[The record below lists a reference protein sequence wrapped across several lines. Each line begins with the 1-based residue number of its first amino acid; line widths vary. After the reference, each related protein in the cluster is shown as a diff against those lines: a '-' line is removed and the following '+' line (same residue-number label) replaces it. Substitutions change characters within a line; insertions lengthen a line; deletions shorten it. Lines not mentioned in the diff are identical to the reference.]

1 MYFMSP
7 MWKNTG
13 LRGPSPSSGAGNHF
27 YFILPYYD
35 RRHQEILEKPENRGS
50 NVTIT
55 PNNLFFVLQG
65 RYDFI
70 PKTLIFSFFFNFLIW
85 ILFALL
91 MNSWCPEVQKTK
103 YFYEIKQDFFFQSSD
118 FFWKKKLVMKKYYNF
133 SFTWFY
139 QIWYSLL
146 KHSLGP
152 Y

>member
-70 PKTLIFSFFFNFLIW
+70 PKTLIFSFFKNFLIW

-103 YFYEIKQDFFFQSSD
+103 YFYEIKPTRITGGRGLGKNWHKLTHNWFFSIFWIFFF
-118 FFWKKKLVMKKYYNF
+118 KKISYEKILQF
-133 SFTWFY
+133 
-139 QIWYSLL
+139 
-146 KHSLGP
+146 
-152 Y
+152 